1 MAICMSIESKSLDI
15 LVGGDLFIDLIM
27 SGFAS
32 WPQPGTEAFAQE
44 LHREVG
50 GGAAIAACGLA
61 RLGSRVALFGMVG
74 QDGDWFAARL
84 NDLGV
89 ITSRLRFDAEEPT
102 AVSVAIS
109 TPADRTFLTYH
120 GPNVRFPQMLAEE
133 AASGGF
139 VNARHFHL
147 NWAPDLATAADL
159 FTAIRSQ
166 GCSISLDVGWH
177 ENWLADPRSLA
188 LLPLIDIFFPN
199 EVEANRMTGEDDP
212 VKMLRRMASAGAR
225 RVALKRGA
233 DGATL
238 LWDGDILEVKAC
250 PVMAIDTTGA
260 GDCFNAGFLHFWL
273 RGEPPLTCLRAGN
286 LCGGASTEQAGG
298 VSGFP
303 GPEAVKLDLARTY
316 A

>member
-1 MAICMSIESKSLDI
+1 MAICMSVESKSLDI

-74 QDGDWFAARL
+74 QDGDWFAARM
-84 NDLGV
+84 NHLGV
-89 ITSRLRFDAEEPT
+89 ITSRLCFDAEEPT

-109 TPADRTFLTYH
+109 TPAERTFLTYH

-139 VNARHFHL
+139 ANARHFHL

-188 LLPLIDIFFPN
+188 LLPVIDIFFPN
-199 EVEANRMTGEDDP
+199 EVEANRMTGENDP

-238 LWDGDILEVKAC
+238 LWDGDILEVKAG
-250 PVMAIDTTGA
+250 PVTAIDTTGA

-273 RGEPPLTCLRAGN
+273 RGESPLTCLRAGN

-303 GPEAVKLDLARTY
+303 GPERVKLELARTY

>member
-1 MAICMSIESKSLDI
+1 MSIESKSLDI
-15 LVGGDLFIDLIM
+15 LAGGDLFVDLIM
-27 SGFAS
+27 SGFTS
-32 WPQPGTEAFAQE
+32 WPQPGTEAFARE

-61 RLGSRVALFGMVG
+61 ILGSRVALFGMAG
-74 QDGDWFAARL
+74 HDGDWFAARL
-84 NDLGV
+84 NQCGV
-89 ITSRLRFDAEEPT
+89 VTSRLRFDPAEPT

-109 TPADRTFLTYH
+109 TPGERSFLTYH

-133 AASGGF
+133 AASGGLAN
-139 VNARHFHL
+139 VRHFHL

-159 FTAIRSQ
+159 FSAIRRQ
-166 GCSISLDVGWH
+166 GCTISLDVGWH
-177 ENWLADPRSLA
+177 EDWLADPRSLA

-199 EVEANRMTGEDDP
+199 EVEANGMTGEKDP
-212 VKMLRRMASAGAR
+212 AKMLRRMESAGAR

-233 DGATL
+233 DGAAL
-238 LWDGDILEVKAC
+238 LWDGDILQVRAH
-250 PVMAIDTTGA
+250 PVTPIETTGA

-273 RGEPPLTCLRAGN
+273 RGESPLTCLRAGN
-286 LCGGASTEQAGG
+286 FCAAVSTEQAGG

-303 GPEAVKLDLARTY
+303 EPQRVKLELAKTY